1 MQRLQVVLALMS
13 AFHQSVYNGLTALAQ
28 REVLQVQAAHN
39 SDDELHE
46 IDSPSVSGYFL
57 CNESYAPLV
66 YSALCKVL
74 QGEQLRV
81 VTAQTC
87 VYVLR
92 YILTNRIYGET
103 LPYSFIEE
111 FAVMFRFIL
120 SSI

>member
-1 MQRLQVVLALMS
+1 MLVLMS
-13 AFHQSVYNGLTALAQ
+13 AFHQSVYNGLTASAQ
-28 REVLQVQAAHN
+28 REVLQIQTTHN
-39 SDDELHE
+39 ANGEQRES
-46 IDSPSVSGYFL
+46 DSPSVSGYFL

-66 YSALCKVL
+66 FSSLCKVL
-74 QGEQLRV
+74 RGDQLRI

-111 FAVMFRFIL
+111 FAVMFRFAL